1 MKIDAIAFMPGSPVE
16 NPVFSILIP
25 TWNSLQYLMLCIGSI
40 RKNSRFNHQII
51 VHVNE
56 GSDGTYEWVKTQ
68 MFDHSWSQSNVGVCY
83 AFNAAA
89 TLARSEYLLLIDDDN
104 YLLPDWDFYLWE
116 EIQTIGHE
124 YFAVSGT
131 KIEPRRT
138 FNNCVIAPRSF
149 GASPEEFNEN
159 ELLGSYAKI
168 PFDDWNGSSWYPLV
182 IHKNLWNLVGGLS
195 VEFTPGMYS
204 DPDFMMKLWHA
215 GVRYF
220 KGVSNSRSYH
230 FISRSVR
237 RVKKNEGRK
246 QFLKKWGVSNSTFRR
261 YYLHMGE
268 HFQGYLQ
275 EPEKNAEFKLRLLRD
290 RLKRF
295 IAF

>member
-1 MKIDAIAFMPGSPVE
+1 MKIDTITFMPGNQVE
-16 NPVFSILIP
+16 KPVFSILIP
-25 TWNSLQYLMLCIGSI
+25 TWNSLQYLKLCIGSI

-56 GSDGTYEWVKTQ
+56 GSDGTYEWVKSQ
-68 MFDHSWSQSNVGVCY
+68 RFDHSYSQTNVGVCY

-89 TLARSEYLLLIDDDN
+89 TLAGSDYLLLIDDDN
-104 YLLPDWDFYLWE
+104 YLLPDWDFYLRE
-116 EIQTIGHE
+116 EIQAIGHE

-138 FNNCVIAPRSF
+138 FNNCVIAPRNF

-159 ELLGSYAKI
+159 ELLGAYAEL
-168 PFDDWNGSSWYPLV
+168 PFADWNGSSWYPLV

-204 DPDFMMKLWHA
+204 DPDFMMKLWQA

-220 KGVSNSRSYH
+220 KGVSKSRSYH

-246 QFLKKWGVSNSTFRR
+246 QFLKKWGISNSTFRR
-261 YYLHMGE
+261 FYLHMGE
-268 HFQGYLQ
+268 PFQGYLK
-275 EPEKNAEFKLRLLRD
+275 EPQKNTEFKLRLFRD
-290 RLKRF
+290 RLKRL